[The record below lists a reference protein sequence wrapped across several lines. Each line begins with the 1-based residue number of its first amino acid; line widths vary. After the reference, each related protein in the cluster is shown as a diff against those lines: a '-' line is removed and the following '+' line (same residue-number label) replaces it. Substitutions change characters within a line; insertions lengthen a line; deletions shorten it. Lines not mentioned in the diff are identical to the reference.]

1 MAKSVEFW
9 FRKKYGLTEHDPRF
23 LEMTVEGMLA
33 DYWAH
38 HYFDNPNA
46 DQDECENPDFDEDV
60 KAMFGNDD
68 EWETLS

>member
-9 FRKKYGLTEHDPRF
+9 FRKKYGLTENDPRF
-23 LEMTVEGMLA
+23 LEMTVEAMLS

-46 DQDECENPDFDEDV
+46 DQEEFENPDFEDDV
-60 KAMFGNDD
+60 KAMLGNEED
-68 EWETLS
+68 WEQLS